1 MLGVFCFLI
10 LSDSWRGGSRVVA
23 RDDRVFPY
31 GFLLLESLHMP
42 SSICLKQL
50 RSRFAMSCR
59 LFCTSVAH
67 YTTVSASLLLRNLI
81 SRYFCSMF
89 IESFLLNRLL
99 NLRLCGFWA
108 LNCLDALVLYSQQQL
123 AAFYAQGREA
133 KEFVAPAG
141 ECWDVRVIIE
151 GEFFQI
157 IG

>member
-1 MLGVFCFLI
+1 MREGEGGFEGGVTLFSLTGY
-10 LSDSWRGGSRVVA
+10 SAAEAAGPPRGGAKRRTPLA
-23 RDDRVFPY
+23 
-31 GFLLLESLHMP
+31 
-42 SSICLKQL
+42 
-50 RSRFAMSCR
+50 SCPNALGR
-59 LFCTSVAH
+59 AL
-67 YTTVSASLLLRNLI
+67 LLLRNLI

-141 ECWDVRVIIE
+141 ERWDVRVIIE